1 MRGIILTILTL
12 LSTSV
17 LALEPPSV
25 VVYNISLDQ
34 TVISDNADT
43 VRPMASITKLMT
55 AMVALDHYPL
65 DQKIRTGKKST
76 ATVEQL
82 LTNVLVRS
90 DNAASELL
98 ARNHPHGRGA
108 FLDAMN
114 SKAQFLGLKKTE
126 FRDASGLDAGNI
138 TTANELTRMVA
149 HAGTYPFIGQ
159 TSTQVE
165 ITRIRKIK
173 NRTRTVSLP
182 NTNKNILFEYDNIL
196 VSKTGTTSKAGKCLA
211 MLVDNRGEQYAI
223 IILGEPSKQARDRV
237 ARNLIQASKL
247 TK

>member
-1 MRGIILTILTL
+1 MRGIILIILIV

-17 LALEPPSV
+17 LAIETPSV

-34 TVISDNADT
+34 TIISDNADT

-55 AMVALDHYPL
+55 AMVALDYYPL
-65 DQKIRTGKKST
+65 YQKIRTGKKSS

-90 DNAASELL
+90 DNAASEVL
-98 ARNHPHGRGA
+98 ARNHPHGRMA
-108 FLDAMN
+108 FLDDMN
-114 SKAQFLGLKKTE
+114 SKAQFLGLKNTE
-126 FRDASGLDAGNI
+126 FRDASGLSAGNL
-138 TTANELTRMVA
+138 TTANELTKMIA
-149 HAGTYPFIGQ
+149 HAGTYPFIRQ
-159 TSTQVE
+159 TSTLTE
-165 ITRIRKIK
+165 ITKTQQVKNQIRKI
-173 NRTRTVSLP
+173 SLP
-182 NTNKNILFEYDNIL
+182 NTNKTILFEYDNIL

-211 MLVDNRGEQYAI
+211 MLVDNKGEQYAI
-223 IILGEPSKQARDRV
+223 IILGEPSKQARDRM